1 MIYLEFKLK
10 TGIPPYLHR
19 DICRTYISFL
29 GFHLSWIYINLR
41 IFTFP
46 RKPIDLFDLL
56 NKWNKY
62 FNLQKPKKIVLLDEL
77 CQGFCLYLSKREK
90 IIPGIR
96 KHSSKFVSFSICIRR
111 SLLTLDAF
119 LFFLR
124 AKLPIQITLS
134 VRMYVYCPKQC
145 LAFCMIWQLTVNTLK
160 KG

>member
-119 LFFLR
+119 LIFFTR
-124 AKLPIQITLS
+124 EATYTVHFVSPYVCPLS
-134 VRMYVYCPKQC
+134 KKMSGLLYD
-145 LAFCMIWQLTVNTLK
+145 LTVNTLK

>member
-119 LFFLR
+119 FNFFYARSYLYR
-124 AKLPIQITLS
+124 SLCQS
-134 VRMYVYCPKQC
+134 V
-145 LAFCMIWQLTVNTLK
+145 CMSIVQNNVWPSVWSDS
-160 KG
+160 